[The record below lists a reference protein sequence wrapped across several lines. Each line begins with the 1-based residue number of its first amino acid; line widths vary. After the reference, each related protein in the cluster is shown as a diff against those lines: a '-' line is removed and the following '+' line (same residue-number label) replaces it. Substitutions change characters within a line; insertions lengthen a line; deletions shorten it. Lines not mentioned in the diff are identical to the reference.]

1 MIHIKTKIIITNYFV
16 ELDGKN
22 KRNISISVL
31 KVVLYFNVLKK
42 SNLLPHACSITS
54 DTVQFLATLWTVAH
68 EAPLSNGFSRQEY

>member
-31 KVVLYFNVLKK
+31 KVVLYFNVLK
-42 SNLLPHACSITS
+42 NLTCFHMHAQSLQT
-54 DTVQFLATLWTVAH
+54 
-68 EAPLSNGFSRQEY
+68 LSNSLPPYGL